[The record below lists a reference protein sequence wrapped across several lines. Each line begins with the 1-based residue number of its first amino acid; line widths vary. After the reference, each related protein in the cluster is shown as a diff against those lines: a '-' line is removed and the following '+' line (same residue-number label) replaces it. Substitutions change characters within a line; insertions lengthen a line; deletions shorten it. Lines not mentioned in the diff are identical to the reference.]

1 MIQVTRWFWNMLV
14 VVLLT
19 EIQEAYEEIAR

>member
-14 VVLLT
+14 VMLLT
-19 EIQEAYEEIAR
+19 EMQEAYEGTAR

>member
-1 MIQVTRWFWNMLV
+1 MIQVTRCFWNMLV

>member
-14 VVLLT
+14 VMLLT
-19 EIQEAYEEIAR
+19 EMQEAYEETAR